1 MVNFAVVWT
10 CISCSKVHCLK
21 HVKFSIQLPIIKFS
35 VCMRL
40 PSTVISVIDLFS
52 VLFFKLLYNKLRKI
66 ECIQFISNNITCIQI
81 GFCIKCTYLLLLLL
95 LKLSSCIRKC
105 MLRGKWDRWGRGG
118 LARGSSDLANFC
130 FEGKVC
136 CVILNC
142 EVLGKHE
149 VYIFFSVY
157 CV

>member
-1 MVNFAVVWT
+1 
-10 CISCSKVHCLK
+10 
-21 HVKFSIQLPIIKFS
+21 
-35 VCMRL
+35 
-40 PSTVISVIDLFS
+40 
-52 VLFFKLLYNKLRKI
+52 
-66 ECIQFISNNITCIQI
+66 
-81 GFCIKCTYLLLLLL
+81 
-95 LKLSSCIRKC
+95 

-149 VYIFFSVY
+149 VYIFFLVFTVSNLLVSILTAQDRWFCIEPILFGYMSAPGNNTDACRSVTRLKY
-157 CV
+157 RCIIPWWQVYLMPVYPC